1 MAGVAPL
8 MNNKLYLS
16 IPFTGKND
24 YKVHGQ
30 SQMYKSF
37 DTCFQMNIEIIKDD
51 IAFEGNETFKISAT
65 TIGMWFAID
74 ICYYYRY
81 VVCYRITFYKQ
92 LLEPNLLGDTILH
105 HMFSKLVE

>member
-8 MNNKLYLS
+8 MDDKLYLS

-24 YKVHGQ
+24 YKVHGRIFQ
-30 SQMYKSF
+30 SF
-37 DTCFQMNIEIIKDD
+37 DTCFQMNIEIIEDD

-74 ICYYYRY
+74 
-81 VVCYRITFYKQ
+81 
-92 LLEPNLLGDTILH
+92 LH
-105 HMFSKLVE
+105 FTNY